1 MTINN
6 DIEKRLWVAADQ
18 LWAKAS
24 QRWRKA
30 VDLGV
35 GDRRLTAP
43 SILPP
48 CPTRRA
54 PGPAPFPTL
63 GPTPALAP
71 PPGSWYKRITIRVP
85 CEAHSAQLPMV
96 QR

>member
-54 PGPAPFPTL
+54 PGTGSFPDSWPHPRPCAPAGFL
-63 GPTPALAP
+63 
-71 PPGSWYKRITIRVP
+71 V
-85 CEAHSAQLPMV
+85 
-96 QR
+96 